1 MIKQSEVKNLS
12 TEEKLLLMEALWND
26 LSEKIE
32 SMEIPE
38 RHKEILDE
46 REKKIQAG
54 EAKFV
59 DWEKAKKQINKAVQ

>member
-1 MIKQSEVKNLS
+1 MIKPSEVKNLS
-12 TEEKLLLMEALWND
+12 VEEKLLLMEALWND
-26 LSEKIE
+26 LSEKVE

>member
-1 MIKQSEVKNLS
+1 MIKPSEVKNLS
-12 TEEKLLLMEALWND
+12 VEEKLLLMEALWND
-26 LSEKIE
+26 LSEKVE

-38 RHKEILDE
+38 RHKEILVE
-46 REKKIQAG
+46 RENNIQAG